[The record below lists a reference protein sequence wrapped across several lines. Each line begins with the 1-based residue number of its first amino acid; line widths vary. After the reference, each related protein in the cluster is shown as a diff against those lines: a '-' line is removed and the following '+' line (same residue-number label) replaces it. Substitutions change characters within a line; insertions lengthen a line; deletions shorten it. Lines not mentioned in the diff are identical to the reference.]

1 MTKRKDFT
9 PEALR
14 FARMALARYSEANPL
29 AGPSAAFLCGF
40 SMAIGYARLVGLPD
54 ATDQE
59 SISAEAL
66 RLAGREELEP

>member
-14 FARMALARYSEANPL
+14 FARMAWARFQDNNP
-29 AGPSAAFLCGF
+29 AAPNGAAFFAGF

-59 SISAEAL
+59 AIAEEAL
-66 RLAGREELEP
+66 RLTGREELEP